1 MKKLFKHCIPGV
13 IEGMIQRKDAKRAS
27 AHTGKLCAVVYTQ
40 QSKEQPIHVFRAIR
54 KSGLPK
60 QGFYVVRGQ
69 PEYDLKGEWCI
80 FSFHQLKRECA
91 VRVSTKRSHI
101 VLW

>member
-13 IEGMIQRKDAKRAS
+13 IEGMIQRKDAKDS
-27 AHTGKLCAVVYTQ
+27 TDTGKLCAVVP

-60 QGFYVVRGQ
+60 QGFYVVLGQ

-80 FSFHQLKRECA
+80 FSFHQLKKEWA
-91 VRVSTKRSHI
+91 SISTKRSHI